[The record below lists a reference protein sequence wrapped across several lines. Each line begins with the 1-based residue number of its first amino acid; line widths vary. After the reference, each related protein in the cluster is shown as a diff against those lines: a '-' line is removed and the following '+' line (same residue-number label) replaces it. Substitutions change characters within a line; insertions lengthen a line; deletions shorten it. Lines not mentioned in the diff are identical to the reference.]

1 MLDNKYRYAKEVVVL
16 LDNAS
21 YHHAK
26 PIKDLVEKSPRLKL
40 VFLPAYS
47 PQLNLIE
54 RVWRFFKKK
63 VLYNQY
69 HENLDAFRKASIV
82 FFRNINKHKDA
93 LRSLLSGGFQ
103 DLHST

>member
-1 MLDNKYRYAKEVVVL
+1 MLDNKHRYAKEVIVL
-16 LDNAS
+16 LDNAR